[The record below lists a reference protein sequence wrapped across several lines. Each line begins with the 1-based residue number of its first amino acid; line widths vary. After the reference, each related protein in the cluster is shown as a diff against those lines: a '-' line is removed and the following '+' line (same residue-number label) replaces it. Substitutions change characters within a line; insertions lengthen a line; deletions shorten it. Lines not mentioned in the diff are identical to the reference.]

1 VCLVG
6 DDQQLRAI
14 GAGGILTDLQRSY
27 GAVRLTELH
36 RFTDPDEAAATLF
49 VRAGDPAAIA
59 FYTDRDRIKIADPSG
74 LPDRAL
80 AAWQHD
86 QRQGLDSLMLAPSR
100 RQVADLNQRARAAR
114 LAGQQPAREID
125 LADGNRA
132 SVGDLIITRR
142 NDRRLT
148 AGRDWVRNGDRWTI
162 TALTSDGGV
171 RAVHRRTG
179 RSVTLPAG
187 YVREAVELGYAT
199 TIHTAQG
206 VTADTTHGLVDEL
219 MTREQLYTMV
229 SRGRAANHLYLPVG
243 GDGDPHLQA
252 DIGELTAADL
262 LHRVLFRSDLAAS
275 ATTIRRQEQTAADL
289 RRRIHAPSPTHE
301 LGYGREPIGR
311 GPAAPGW

>member
-1 VCLVG
+1 
-6 DDQQLRAI
+6 
-14 GAGGILTDLQRSY
+14 
-27 GAVRLTELH
+27 
-36 RFTDPDEAAATLF
+36 
-49 VRAGDPAAIA
+49 
-59 FYTDRDRIKIADPSG
+59 
-74 LPDRAL
+74 
-80 AAWQHD
+80 
-86 QRQGLDSLMLAPSR
+86 MLAPSR
-100 RQVADLNQRARAAR
+100 RQVADLNQRARAAW
-114 LAGQQPAREID
+114 LAGQQPAVEVD

-162 TALTSDGGV
+162 TEITPDGGM

-179 RSVTLPAG
+179 KSVMLPG
-187 YVREAVELGYAT
+187 HYVREAVELGYAT

-243 GDGDPHLQA
+243 GDGDPHGILHTEV
-252 DIGELTAADL
+252 GELAAADL

-275 ATTIRRQEQTAADL
+275 ATTIRRQEQSAADQ
-289 RRRIHAPSPTHE
+289 RRRLHTPHPSHEHSYGPAPVP
-301 LGYGREPIGR
+301 R